1 MGRALTVA
9 VVALVLLSGCSGV
22 TDGGDTASPD
32 GDASDTATPATTDTE
47 LPPTATPVTTTS
59 IEPVETPTTDYGDPE
74 NVAITVENG
83 QVPYDQNR
91 TWVRVLDLLDVNAE
105 PPTRV
110 EYIRGQQGIRGQ
122 AAGGDVYLDSKDEA
136 VLAHEFI
143 HIALSRLTPE
153 PPRSSADERFARDAI
168 SEGSAEYV
176 ERVYAARYLDRE
188 GALYRELPNDPGRAY
203 VIAPYVLGYD
213 YVDGQV
219 NDTSEVLG
227 LHRYP
232 PDTSEAIIHGLEPG
246 SEPPA
251 PLFVTAADRHLSTD
265 AEWRYDGTRTL
276 GEIVLLLTLRT
287 RLGDERAAEG
297 AAGWGNDGVL
307 TIVDGDT
314 GEQAFVWV
322 QRWDDRENASQ
333 FVTVG
338 SEYVASDP
346 PFAPPGDGGNLGN
359 LPQPEF
365 LETVWGPTDKTF
377 EVQRVGPLTTALVVG
392 PEGFAGDVS
401 YERDGQRVRVS
412 VGDSDGDGDGGGGGE
427 GEESGD

>member
-1 MGRALTVA
+1 VRRALTVA

-22 TDGGDTASPD
+22 TDGGGTASSD
-32 GDASDTATPATTDTE
+32 GDASDTATPATTDAE

-59 IEPVETPTTDYGDPE
+59 IEPVETPTTDYSDPE
-74 NVAITVENG
+74 NVAITIENG

-91 TWVRVLDLLDVNAE
+91 TWVRVLDMLDVNTE
-105 PPTRV
+105 TPTEV
-110 EYIRGQQGIRGQ
+110 EYIRGRGGVAGSATGIGS
-122 AAGGDVYLDSKDEA
+122 VYLDSKDES
-136 VLAHEFI
+136 VLAHEFT
-143 HIALSRLTPE
+143 HVALLRLTPE
-153 PPRSSADERFARDAI
+153 HPTSSADETFARDAI
-168 SEGSAEYV
+168 VEGSAEYV
-176 ERVYAARYLDRE
+176 QRVYAARYLDRE
-188 GALYRELPNDPGRAY
+188 GALDGGELPNDPARAY

-219 NDTSEVLG
+219 NDASEVLG

-265 AEWRYDGTRTL
+265 AEWRYDGTRAL

-307 TIVDGDT
+307 TMVDGDD

-338 SEYVASDP
+338 GEYVASDP
-346 PFAPPGDGGNLGN
+346 PYAPPGDGGNLGN

-365 LETVWGPTDKTF
+365 LEAVWGPTDKTF

-412 VGDSDGDGDGGGGGE
+412 VGDGDGGG
-427 GEESGD
+427 EESDD

>member
-1 MGRALTVA
+1 VRRALTVA

-32 GDASDTATPATTDTE
+32 GDASDTATPATTDAE

-59 IEPVETPTTDYGDPE
+59 IEPVETPTTDYSDPE
-74 NVAITVENG
+74 NVAITIENG

-91 TWVRVLDLLDVNAE
+91 TWVRVLDMLDVNTE
-105 PPTRV
+105 PPTEV
-110 EYIRGQQGIRGQ
+110 EYIRGRGGVAGSATGIGS
-122 AAGGDVYLDSKDEA
+122 VYLDSKDES
-136 VLAHEFI
+136 VLAHEFT
-143 HIALSRLTPE
+143 HVALLRLTPE
-153 PPRSSADERFARDAI
+153 HPTSSADETFARDAI
-168 SEGSAEYV
+168 VEGSAEYV
-176 ERVYAARYLDRE
+176 QRVYAARYLDRE
-188 GALYRELPNDPGRAY
+188 GALDGGELPNDPARAY

-219 NDTSEVLG
+219 NDASEVLG

-265 AEWRYDGTRTL
+265 AEWRYDGTRAL

-307 TIVDGDT
+307 TMVDGDD

-322 QRWDDRENASQ
+322 QRWDDRENASR
-333 FVTVG
+333 FMTVG
-338 SEYVASDP
+338 DEYVASDP
-346 PFAPPGDGGNLGN
+346 PYAPPGDGGNLGN

-365 LETVWGPTDKTF
+365 LETVWGPTDETF

-412 VGDSDGDGDGGGGGE
+412 VGDGDGGGE
-427 GEESGD
+427 GEESDD